1 MRRKQTAKF
10 GGMNTVKSKKQ
21 ALPEEWLADVLS
33 KALLLEYQQPVKHS
47 KRKNKRSGRKARLQ
61 SKKSRAPLR
70 EDLENNDA
78 ANAQPNMTSSSSKT
92 ATAAQSG
99 LTLAAD
105 QPSWNTEDAPVFHL
119 FAQVRRL
126 LGR

>member
-1 MRRKQTAKF
+1 
-10 GGMNTVKSKKQ
+10 MNTVEPKKQ

-47 KRKNKRSGRKARLQ
+47 KRKNKRSGKKARLQ
-61 SKKSRAPLR
+61 SKKSRAPPR
-70 EDLENNDA
+70 ENLENSDA
-78 ANAQPNMTSSSSKT
+78 ANAHPDMTSSSKK
-92 ATAAQSG
+92 AARDEQNG